1 MEQFLNIN
9 TIKFDKN
16 GLVPAITQDAETG
29 DILMF
34 AWMNRESLEKTLE
47 TRVMTY
53 WSRSRGKL
61 WVKGESSGNT
71 QEVRKV
77 FIDCDEDVILFKVD
91 QKGMQ
96 ASCHKGYRSC
106 FYREIDPDDGTYS
119 VIAEKVFDPDDV
131 YKK

>member
-1 MEQFLNIN
+1 MNID

-16 GLVPAITQDAETG
+16 GLIPAIAQDAETG

-53 WSRSRGKL
+53 WSRSRQKL

-71 QEVRKV
+71 QEVIEAFV
-77 FIDCDEDVILFKVD
+77 DCDEDVLLFKVD
-91 QKGMQ
+91 QKGMK

-106 FYREIDPDDGTYS
+106 FYRKINPDNGSLS
-119 VIAEKVFDPDDV
+119 VIAEKVFDPDDI
-131 YKK
+131 YNK